1 MEYSK
6 KGWLYGIIILLS
18 QTCNPDYQE
27 RSSFKGGYNYSTE
40 ERAVEIPDEAIGDYE
55 MEHEIGVAEAP
66 PPPPPPPPPRRVPPA
81 PNEEQIFK
89 VVEEMP
95 RFPGCEEMTNR
106 NERKACSQEKMLKF
120 LYSDMKYPEKARKEG
135 VEGTAIVR
143 FAVAKD
149 GRIEDVELLRDPG
162 AGCGA
167 EAIRVVKTMPKWI
180 PGKQRGKAVKVQ
192 YNLPMKFKL

>member
-6 KGWLYGIIILLS
+6 KGWLYGIIVLLS

-27 RSSFKGGYNYSTE
+27 RSPFKGGYNYTTKE
-40 ERAVEIPDEAIGDYE
+40 GVMEIPADEGVIE
-55 MEHEIGVAEAP
+55 IPMEEIP
-66 PPPPPPPPPRRVPPA
+66 PPPPPPPPIPA
-81 PNEEQIFK
+81 PYDELVFK
-89 VVEEMP
+89 VVDDMP
-95 RFPGCEEMTNR
+95 RFPGCEEIRNR
-106 NERKACSQEKMLKF
+106 NERKTCAQEKMVRF

-135 VEGTAIVR
+135 VEGTAIVQ

-149 GRIEDVELLRDPG
+149 GSIEDIKLLRDPG

-180 PGKQRGKAVKVQ
+180 PGKQRGRAVKVQ
-192 YNLPMKFKL
+192 YNLPMKFRL